1 VNRGG
6 VYEMACLISR
16 SLVAERE
23 EKGVQEREEIG
34 AAFIGMEVRRIR
46 QDIDQIDGERIGELL
61 GKK

>member
-1 VNRGG
+1 
-6 VYEMACLISR
+6 MACLISR

-46 QDIDQIDGERIGELL
+46 QDIDQIDGERIGELP